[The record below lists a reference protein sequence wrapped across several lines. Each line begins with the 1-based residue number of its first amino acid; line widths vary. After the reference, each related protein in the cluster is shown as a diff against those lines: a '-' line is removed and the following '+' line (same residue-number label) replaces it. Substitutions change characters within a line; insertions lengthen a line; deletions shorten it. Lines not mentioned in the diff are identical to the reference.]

1 MMCRVCR
8 GGMTN
13 KTITVDLRI
22 NNKLMIVEG
31 VPAKV
36 CDHCGERVFTPAV
49 TKKLQ
54 NLAKIRKKP
63 SRTRRVPVFNL
74 DKGAA

>member
-13 KTITVDLRI
+13 QTITVDLRI

>member
-31 VPAKV
+31 VPAKA

-54 NLAKIRKKP
+54 NLAKIRNKP
-63 SRTRRVPVFNL
+63 SRIRRVPVFNL